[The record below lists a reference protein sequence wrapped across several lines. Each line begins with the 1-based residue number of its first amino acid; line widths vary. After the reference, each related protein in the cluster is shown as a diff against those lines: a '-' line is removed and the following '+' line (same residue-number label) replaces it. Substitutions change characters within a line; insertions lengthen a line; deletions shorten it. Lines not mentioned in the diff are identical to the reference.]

1 MAMDSGSF
9 LPFFRRL
16 VGCER
21 GDPIIEFIFI
31 VPLMLVLCFGV
42 IEIGRVLWYQ
52 HFITKGVRDG
62 TRYLTRVPLD
72 GGAGTCGAVISGAE
86 SYAKGLVLSGAHWV
100 TAKSTDLTVT
110 LDQVPNSGAFYGPNP
125 LCMVRMTAVVEINFP
140 ILDAFLKTGPSV
152 TFGISNQARHIGL

>member
-1 MAMDSGSF
+1 MAMTSGSF

-16 VGCER
+16 VRCER

-62 TRYLTRVPLD
+62 TRYLTRVPLEV
-72 GGAGTCGAVISGAE
+72 GNCGALPLSARTTAIGLALNGA
-86 SYAKGLVLSGAHWV
+86 YWGGTPDPNTV
-100 TAKSTDLTVT
+100 TVT
-110 LDQVPNSGAFYGPNP
+110 LESVPNNGVLYGPNP
-125 LCMVRMTAVVEINFP
+125 LCMVRMTALVPVKFP
-140 ILDAFLKTGPSV
+140 VLNAFLDTGPVV
-152 TFGISNQARHIGL
+152 TFGISNQARHIGQ